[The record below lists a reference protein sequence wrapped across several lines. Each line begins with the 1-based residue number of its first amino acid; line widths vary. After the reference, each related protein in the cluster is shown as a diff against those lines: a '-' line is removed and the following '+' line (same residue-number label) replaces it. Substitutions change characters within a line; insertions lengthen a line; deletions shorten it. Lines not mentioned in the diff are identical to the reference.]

1 VGQLSGPQ
9 RVVLRIAGLVVV
21 IAAVIGFWPVS
32 VAVTNGTSYSCGSGF
47 VHSGHTW
54 KVDTAA
60 LAGRAVSIDT
70 SSATPVSACP
80 SIVFGRRD
88 LAYALVGFAFVGG
101 AGAIALLQDKA
112 LLRDRPE
119 TRATRNDAGLFGTVI
134 FDLWWHRRTP
144 AEDRPLPSPKSDRPP
159 RPI

>member
-9 RVVLRIAGLVVV
+9 QVLLRIAGVVV
-21 IAAVIGFWPVS
+21 VVAAVIGFSPVS
-32 VAVTNGTSYSCGSGF
+32 VTVTNGSSYSCGSGF
-47 VHSGHTW
+47 VHSRHTW
-54 KVDTAA
+54 NVDTTA
-60 LAGRAVSIDT
+60 LARRAVPIDT

-80 SIVFGRRD
+80 SKVFVRRD
-88 LAYALVGFAFVGG
+88 LAYVLVGFSFLGG
-101 AGAIALLQDKA
+101 AGALALLQDKA
-112 LLRDRPE
+112 LVRDRPE

-144 AEDRPLPSPKSDRPP
+144 GEDRPLPSPMSGRRP